1 MTTPSAAAPTG
12 VVARLLSMVIYLPTV
27 GFLINLAVALIVGTD
42 DWKKTALD
50 IGVLWL
56 IGLNGLLLGSG
67 HLFNPAPVAASIG
80 WPTSPFQAE
89 VGLAN
94 ISYGV
99 LGVTASSF
107 ERPYTLAAIIAFSI
121 FMLGAAAG
129 HVRSMVRDHNF
140 AAGNAGYIFWYDIL
154 APLLL
159 IVLYVATG

>member
-1 MTTPSAAAPTG
+1 MADQPLPGGGG
-12 VVARLLSMVIYLPTV
+12 V
-27 GFLINLAVALIVGTD
+27 
-42 DWKKTALD
+42 
-50 IGVLWL
+50 
-56 IGLNGLLLGSG
+56 G
-67 HLFNPAPVAASIG
+67 H
-80 WPTSPFQAE
+80 
-89 VGLAN
+89 

-159 IVLYVATG
+159 IVLYIATG